1 MQSHPQSKAPFI
13 ITSLLVFTKLAILAS
28 VPELCRYFF
37 QYVSPSLPHGGR
49 DRNPGAEGSLGR
61 LSRCSSGGSLWA
73 CLMTWGIRSDKACL
87 ARSVAACLV
96 LEGYSGSFVK
106 QILLTLTHWKEWH
119 VLALCRWTE
128 SLPFRAPGSD
138 ESQGGKVDI
147 HGEAEKTN
155 TQKHMVP
162 SDMLP
167 VTSWVAF
174 KTLKRKTT
182 LDNTASLQQGLES
195 SLRAMYSSNDG
206 LGVIFLSRYY
216 YKKYP
221 AIYRYKYCIY
231 WIMAFHQVPQDWA
244 LSWREML
251 MSKRP

>member
-1 MQSHPQSKAPFI
+1 M
-13 ITSLLVFTKLAILAS
+13 
-28 VPELCRYFF
+28 
-37 QYVSPSLPHGGR
+37 
-49 DRNPGAEGSLGR
+49 
-61 LSRCSSGGSLWA
+61 
-73 CLMTWGIRSDKACL
+73 
-87 ARSVAACLV
+87 
-96 LEGYSGSFVK
+96 
-106 QILLTLTHWKEWH
+106 
-119 VLALCRWTE
+119 
-128 SLPFRAPGSD
+128 
-138 ESQGGKVDI
+138 DI
-147 HGEAEKTN
+147 HGETEKTN

-231 WIMAFHQVPQDWA
+231 
-244 LSWREML
+244 
-251 MSKRP
+251 